1 MQCDQSD
8 NLTFLWF
15 FCGKIQIA
23 KLLGMIKDHYF
34 WRCDRRQQKN
44 PINRIKNGKKLNG
57 KKFKYEREIRVQKE
71 IGKRK

>member
-23 KLLGMIKDHYF
+23 KLLGMIKDHHF
-34 WRCDRRQQKN
+34 WRCEDENTLCDRRQQKN
-44 PINRIKNGKKLNG
+44 PIDRIKNGKKMKW
-57 KKFKYEREIRVQKE
+57 KKV
-71 IGKRK
+71 